1 MPHKTGPLEQDNQ
14 RLADAVYERLGE
26 AIIDGT
32 LEQGARIRD
41 QEIAADLGV
50 SRMPVREALQ
60 RLERIGL
67 VEMSASRFTRITEVT
82 QQDIDDTV
90 EYLGYQAAAATRMAV
105 PRMNDAQRERA
116 VMLAKSVVEQTADID
131 PDDPDTLQPFFRSLN
146 SLWAHLAVSSG
157 NLVFSRALTEAWFT
171 LERAFRGRQRISQPV
186 EAIRE
191 DFGKLAA
198 AIENGETDEAE
209 RLVRGQFHIS
219 ER

>member
-1 MPHKTGPLEQDNQ
+1 MPQKTGPLEQDNQ

-32 LEQGARIRD
+32 LEPGARIRD
-41 QEIAADLGV
+41 QEIAADFGV

-60 RLERIGL
+60 RLERIGM

-82 QQDIDDTV
+82 DADIADTV

-105 PRMNDAQRERA
+105 PRMNESQRERA
-116 VMLAKSVVEQTADID
+116 VLLANAVVEQLSSVDADE
-131 PDDPDTLQPFFRSLN
+131 PDTLQPLFQALN

-157 NLVFSRALTEAWFT
+157 NMVFSRALSEAWFA
-171 LERAFRGRQRISQPV
+171 LERAFRGRRLLGKSLEV
-186 EAIRE
+186 MRE
-191 DFGKLAA
+191 DFVALAA
-198 AIENGETDEAE
+198 AIEAGDADEAE
-209 RLVRGQFHIS
+209 RIVRFEYDIS